1 MSSNT
6 RDNDMPADIQW
17 DGTSGL
23 LFKEWKRAI
32 LDTGAERTDES
43 GSSVADVFTGA
54 DMGGTAVGAPPL
66 PAGAAQHSQKMQAL
80 YRTRRKQAYALL
92 VKNISCKDIKF
103 HLRTNFFQQGEQAWQ
118 YLCSIGDMEPQRS
131 DVRLT

>member
-1 MSSNT
+1 MSSNN
-6 RDNDMPADIQW
+6 RDKDMPSVTQW

-23 LFKEWKRAI
+23 LFKEWRRAI

-54 DMGGTAVGAPPL
+54 DMGGTAVGAPAL
-66 PAGAAQHSQKMQAL
+66 PAGTAQYAQKMQAL

-92 VKNISCKDIKF
+92 VKNISY
-103 HLRTNFFQQGEQAWQ
+103 FFQQGEQAWQ
-118 YLCSIGDMEPQRS
+118 YLC
-131 DVRLT
+131 

>member
-1 MSSNT
+1 MSSNN
-6 RDNDMPADIQW
+6 RDKDMPSVIQW

-23 LFKEWKRAI
+23 PFKEWRRAI

-43 GSSVADVFTGA
+43 GSSVADVFAGA

-66 PAGAAQHSQKMQAL
+66 PAGAAQHAQKMQAL
-80 YRTRRKQAYALL
+80 HRTRRKQAYALL

-103 HLRTNFFQQGEQAWQ
+103 HLRENFFQQGEQAWQ
-118 YLCSIGDMEPQRS
+118 YRGHGAAAL
-131 DVRLT
+131 

>member
-1 MSSNT
+1 MSSNN
-6 RDNDMPADIQW
+6 RDKDMPSVIQW

-54 DMGGTAVGAPPL
+54 DMGGTAVGAPAL
-66 PAGAAQHSQKMQAL
+66 PAGTAQHAH
-80 YRTRRKQAYALL
+80 T
-92 VKNISCKDIKF
+92 
-103 HLRTNFFQQGEQAWQ
+103 T
-118 YLCSIGDMEPQRS
+118 
-131 DVRLT
+131 

>member
-1 MSSNT
+1 MSSNN
-6 RDNDMPADIQW
+6 RDKDMPSVIQW
-17 DGTSGL
+17 DGTSGDP
-23 LFKEWKRAI
+23 FKEWKRAI

-103 HLRTNFFQQGEQAWQ
+103 HLRTNFFQQGEQA
-118 YLCSIGDMEPQRS
+118 
-131 DVRLT
+131 